1 MLTRYV
7 NFFTS
12 LRKSASYE
20 VQVMSRYVARDVQSV
35 TGKNLRL
42 IEETVNLDPWTTSSS
57 KLRNALII
65 EETVLVPAMDRW
77 RLPYLCS
84 LLSQRREAQN
94 QAMEEEETRFDE
106 LIDSLVIN

>member
-1 MLTRYV
+1 M

-65 EETVLVPAMDRW
+65 EETVTVPAMDRW
-77 RLPYLCS
+77 EYLISALFC
-84 LLSQRREAQN
+84 LRE
-94 QAMEEEETRFDE
+94 EKPRTKP
-106 LIDSLVIN
+106 